1 MYCQESSTKIFEK
14 FTWKIENFSRLNDE
28 KIYSEP
34 FIICGYP
41 WRINLRPKGKNG
53 DDNLYI
59 YLEAMQT
66 SNMSEGW
73 SRNVEFKILLYN
85 QVDTNRTIVEEKCRV
100 FEEIRNA
107 IGYKFVKLS
116 ELQEPRNG
124 YLVKDTCIVGAEVL
138 VYNAKLEK
146 PVKLE
151 VPMSNLKTISPVD
164 AELFSPTIEE
174 VMNCNTVGKFE
185 ELCSD
190 NCSLVER
197 PRKRSRKFNDLAF
210 AAFGRVLYFLKNGKV
225 KDMNDKTCKE
235 LQVLWDELKK
245 FKFDLTWLEP
255 QVQYALVLKS
265 FVEKAIQVEKLMDNI
280 VLLVLEMAR
289 LKAKLAFVEVNVVI
303 ERDLLKTKGI
313 KEIDLDSELVSGSR
327 EFGETEQEKSSVEKF
342 EKFTWKVENFSRLKT
357 GEVYS
362 EPFVIGGYP
371 WKICLLRDDVLDGG
385 LAIYLEAVETAN
397 MSEGWSRHV
406 KFKLVVFNQLNTS
419 MTITNDFGD
428 CEFNASESYFGFDD
442 FNKLDKLRDPNKGFM
457 VDDAC
462 IVGAEVYVRKST
474 NETRLNQA
482 ANFNASLTFGSQ
494 ISHMEEEVQSQN
506 QGFHFQYLKSFSPVS
521 TLFCI
526 EPTNLND
533 AEMFSPSNEEL
544 VDFSSVEQIEE
555 TDNLSLVEH
564 LSKTSH
570 NFADF
575 AFAALG
581 RVFYFLKNRKVRDM
595 NEQGCKDLQVLWD
608 ELQKFKFEFTWIEP
622 QVQYALGMKSYVEK
636 ALQLE
641 KLKENIVA
649 LQLEMER
656 LNAKLVGAEV
666 SFDKEKDLLKAKGYE
681 ERDLDSELGCGSW
694 RP

>member
-1 MYCQESSTKIFEK
+1 MECQESSTKIFEK

-34 FIICGYP
+34 FIVCGYP
-41 WRINLRPKGKNG
+41 
-53 DDNLYI
+53 
-59 YLEAMQT
+59 
-66 SNMSEGW
+66 
-73 SRNVEFKILLYN
+73 
-85 QVDTNRTIVEEKCRV
+85 CRV
-100 FEEIRNA
+100 LNENGNGIR
-107 IGYKFVKLS
+107 YKFVKLS
-116 ELQEPRNG
+116 ELHDPRNG
-124 YLVKDTCIVGAEVL
+124 FVVKDTCIVGAEVL

-185 ELCSD
+185 EVCSD
-190 NCSLVER
+190 NLSLIER
-197 PRKRSRKFNDLAF
+197 PRKRSRKYNDLAF
-210 AAFGRVLYFLKNGKV
+210 AALGRVLYFLKNIKV
-225 KDMNDKTCKE
+225 KDINDKACKD
-235 LQVLWDELKK
+235 LLVLWDELKK
-245 FKFDLTWLEP
+245 FKFDLTWVEP
-255 QVQYALVLKS
+255 QVQHALGMKS
-265 FVEKAIQVEKLMDNI
+265 YVEKAMQVENLKDDMI
-280 VLLVLEMAR
+280 LLELETDR
-289 LKAKLAFVEVNVVI
+289 LKAKLAAAKVNLDI
-303 ERDLLKTKGI
+303 ERDLLKAKGI
-313 KEIDLDSELVSGSR
+313 KERDLDSELVSGSR
-327 EFGETEQEKSSVEKF
+327 EVGETEQEKSSVEKF

-371 WKICLLRDDVLDGG
+371 WKICLYRDKDEHDDLE
-385 LAIYLEAVETAN
+385 IYLDAVETAN
-397 MSEGWSRHV
+397 MSEEWSRHV

-419 MTITNDFGD
+419 MTITNDFVDG
-428 CEFNASESYFGFDD
+428 EFNASKSYLGFAD
-442 FNKLDKLRDPNKGFM
+442 FMKLEKLRDPNKGFM

-462 IVGAEVYVRKST
+462 ILGAEVYVRKST

-482 ANFNASLTFGSQ
+482 ANFNASLTFGNQ
-494 ISHMEEEVQSQN
+494 ISHMEEEVQRQN

-526 EPTNLND
+526 EPTNPND

-555 TDNLSLVEH
+555 TDNPSLVEH

-581 RVFYFLKNRKVRDM
+581 RVLYFLKNRKVRDM

-608 ELQKFKFEFTWIEP
+608 ELKKFKFDLIWIEP